1 MVCIIIYYTYQAR
14 QDKLNKTSAKLIKYT
29 LPYKGIFSIALG
41 SMLLSGLAGVL
52 PSWFVK
58 ISIDGLS
65 AIENG
70 KEYFNVLPQQLLNN
84 TKEITG
90 FFSKLNFDLSNF
102 LNSDLFNWQPS
113 KLHIILPLA
122 IISVFLFEALFKFG
136 YQYFARKLGLLVVK
150 KMREDYHQKISLM
163 SIASQRKYD
172 SGSLVSV
179 VSSDLQSLQSWL
191 AESLMNLF
199 SESFKAFFLFSWL
212 LLLNWKLTLISMITI
227 PLFAIPVVKLG
238 KGIRS
243 YAKQGQEFVGTISS
257 YINETVRNQSIIKSF
272 NLEDWRQQKFIKESN
287 FLYELFHKWI
297 FFMALV
303 SPLTNLIGAFGIA
316 AILFY
321 GLKAVSAG
329 SLTVGEFS
337 SFFVTS
343 ILLYDPVKRLGR
355 VSTIFQS
362 ALGVADRVFD
372 LLEEPSQEDNQGLI
386 AVDSRLKGE
395 IEFKNINFS
404 YLDKKLFEN
413 LNLKIKA
420 GESIALVGPSG
431 GGKTSLVS
439 LIPRFYELESGSIT
453 IDGYDI
459 NQLELKDLRK
469 QIALVTQEPLLFSG
483 TIRENILLGS
493 ELYQSDKDNSELEA
507 LLQQAIEDS
516 FVANFA
522 KDLDQEIGEGG
533 NQLSIGQRQ
542 RLSLARAF
550 ISQAPIIIL
559 DEPTSALDNESQEF
573 IYKSIEKLRKDRTV
587 IIIAHRLDTVRS
599 CDRIVYL
606 QDGKIMEEGSHEEL
620 LAKGEAYAGLLK

>member
-1 MVCIIIYYTYQAR
+1 M
-14 QDKLNKTSAKLIKYT
+14 NKTSEKLIKYS
-29 LPYKGIFSIALG
+29 LPYKGIFSIALV
-41 SMLLSGLAGVL
+41 SMLLSGLAGIL

-58 ISIDGLS
+58 ISVDGLS
-65 AIENG
+65 AIENS
-70 KEYFNVLPQQLLNN
+70 KEYFNILPQQLLNN
-84 TKEITG
+84 TDEINN
-90 FFSKLNFDLSNF
+90 FFSSFPIKLNVSEIFSSNV
-102 LNSDLFNWQPS
+102 FNWQPS
-113 KLHIILPLA
+113 QLHIILPLA
-122 IISVFLFEALFKFG
+122 IVSVFIFEAFFKFN

-150 KMREDYHQKISLM
+150 DMREDYHEKISLM
-163 SIASQRKYD
+163 SIASQRKFD

-199 SESFKAFFLFSWL
+199 SESFKAVFLFSWL
-212 LLLNWKLTLISMITI
+212 LLLNWKLTLISMVTI

-243 YAKQGQEFVGTISS
+243 YSKQGQDFVGTLSS
-257 YINETVRNQSIIKSF
+257 FIGETVRNQSIVKSF
-272 NLEDWRQQKFIKESN
+272 NLENWRQEKFIEESN
-287 FLYELFHKWI
+287 FLYRLFNKWI

-316 AILFY
+316 AILFF
-321 GLKAVSAG
+321 GLKAVSG
-329 SLTVGEFS
+329 GILTVGEFS

-372 LLEEPSQEDNQGLI
+372 LLEEPSQEEHS
-386 AVDSRLKGE
+386 DSPVKLEGKLKGE
-395 IEFKNINFS
+395 IEFKDVEFS
-404 YLDKKLFEN
+404 YQDTKLFSG

-420 GESIALVGPSG
+420 GESLALVGPSG

-439 LIPRFYELESGSIT
+439 LIPRFYELNSGSIT

-493 ELYQSDKDNSELEA
+493 DLYHADKTSAELDA
-507 LLQQAIEDS
+507 LLEKAIEDS

-522 KDLDQEIGEGG
+522 KDLDMQIGEGG

-550 ISQAPIIIL
+550 ISDSPIIIL

-573 IYKSIEKLRKDRTV
+573 IYKSIEKLRQGRTV

-599 CDRIVYL
+599 CDRIIYL
-606 QDGKIMEEGSHEEL
+606 EKGNIVEEGSHEEL
-620 LAKGEAYAGLLK
+620 LAHGKAYSALLK